1 MRLLSTIY
9 LISIIFYLLS
19 ICLSFHQ
26 KSYKLSNP
34 IKRILLKEDDFEDDF
49 NVGIQG
55 GNRERLPIS
64 KTQSSRRAFFSG
76 LKNREGLTRAVAA
89 GLFIAGIGTGIAVD
103 SAINTNP
110 KDLASRDAIDRN
122 APNPKIC
129 ILFYLYYFLYS
140 KINKFYYETYDF
152 PRTPHFFLS
161 GASMGSSAMVLD
173 QRVFITFNP
182 FNVYVTQA
190 DTKPGC
196 VLRQSNVVNLLQKER
211 NLVSDEEMELC
222 KISYNTW
229 AFVGDLNN
237 KPQLNCV
244 YQSDDAQNEFLS
256 NPKVIN
262 FFDLLTIHF
271 IRYYIVLITI

>member
-1 MRLLSTIY
+1 MNLRVDE
-9 LISIIFYLLS
+9 
-19 ICLSFHQ
+19 
-26 KSYKLSNP
+26 
-34 IKRILLKEDDFEDDF
+34 EDDFGLNSDDEFDDEFNKRVDDRFRARFSSSKEDT
-49 NVGIQG
+49 NRG
-55 GNRERLPIS
+55 GRMDYNEGRENKL
-64 KTQSSRRAFFSG
+64 QRAFFNG

-89 GLFIAGIGTGIAVD
+89 GLFIGGIGAGIAID

-129 ILFYLYYFLYS
+129 S
-140 KINKFYYETYDF
+140 
-152 PRTPHFFLS
+152 
-161 GASMGSSAMVLD
+161 AMGSSAMVLD

-182 FNVYVTQA
+182 FNIYVTQA

-211 NLVSDEEMELC
+211 QLVSDEEMEAC

-229 AFVGDLNN
+229 AYVGDINN

-256 NPKVIN
+256 NPKIGLGEDVYDD
-262 FFDLLTIHF
+262 DLAAAEQQKPDTMGKNIKNS
-271 IRYYIVLITI
+271 RKKLIQMNDEMQKRIQTDKLQKK